1 MEILENTA
9 LSLGK
14 KIRLKEIGV
23 REAVKA
29 SLDQIN
35 RQESKIHAFLDVDE
49 KKVYARVKEVEEGI
63 KAGRYRGPLAGVP
76 IAVGGVVYLLS
87 AIVLKVLTKEDCLLL
102 PKGQKIA
109 KILKL

>member
-1 MEILENTA
+1 MDILENTA

-14 KIRLKEIGV
+14 KIRQKEISV

-29 SLDQIN
+29 SLDQID
-35 RQESKIHAFLDVDE
+35 RQEPKIHAFLDVDE

-76 IAVGGVVYLLS
+76 IAVKDN
-87 AIVLKVLTKEDCLLL
+87 ICT
-102 PKGQKIA
+102 KGQKTNCA
-109 KILKL
+109 SKILGNFVPPYNASAVE